1 MEISKKGENMKIIVD
16 DWLFGSRGGEFGK
29 RCADFEN
36 RCVEKEEQ

>member
-1 MEISKKGENMKIIVD
+1 MKIIVD
-16 DWLFGSRGGEFGK
+16 DWLLGSRGGEIGK